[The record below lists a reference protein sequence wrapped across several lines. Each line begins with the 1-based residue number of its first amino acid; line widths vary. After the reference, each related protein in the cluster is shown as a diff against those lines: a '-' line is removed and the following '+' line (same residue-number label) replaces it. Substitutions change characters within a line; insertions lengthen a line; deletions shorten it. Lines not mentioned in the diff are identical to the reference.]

1 MLFYLDSHNLTCLH
15 PDAVSLC
22 PELSVL
28 DEKEILIVVLAYDY
42 KSPFRQFT
50 EPDRKRK
57 ALIHVYGDDDRN
69 IFERDKIKKAVEAY
83 ISLQYNPKI
92 ELVYT
97 YQSKIDTL
105 QDEFVKA
112 SDEKEISRIIKSINS
127 IRESIRDLETEVYD
141 EVAKEGRIVGGR
153 ELSFLE
159 KFQRNKDRYK
169 ALMKKKKA

>member
-1 MLFYLDSHNLTCLH
+1 MLFYLNDSNQAILH
-15 PDAVSLC
+15 PDAIHLC

-28 DEKEILIVVLAYDY
+28 EDKEVLIVVLAYDY

-57 ALIHVYGDDDRN
+57 ALIHVYGNDDRDL
-69 IFERDKIKKAVEAY
+69 FQRDKIKQAVEAY
-83 ISLQYNPKI
+83 NSLQYNPKI

-105 QDEFVKA
+105 QDEFAKA
-112 SDEKEISRIIKSINS
+112 TDEKEISRIIKSINA

-141 EVAKEGRIVGGR
+141 EVAKEGKIVGGR
-153 ELSFLE
+153 DLSFLE
-159 KFQRNKDRYK
+159 KWQRNKDRYK
-169 ALMKKKKA
+169 ALMKNKKK